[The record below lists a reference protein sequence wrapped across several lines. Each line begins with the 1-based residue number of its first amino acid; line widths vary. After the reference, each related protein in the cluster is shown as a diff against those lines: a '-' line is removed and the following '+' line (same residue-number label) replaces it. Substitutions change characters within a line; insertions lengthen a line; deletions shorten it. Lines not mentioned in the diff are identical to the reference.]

1 MDILQNSQPVFKTF
15 KVRQSE
21 DRLGNSYNGHRTTK
35 GSMAPW
41 TGFWSGE
48 KILIKNYRNPNK
60 AYSLIVLYQ
69 YSFPSFGNC
78 IAVIYVCIRG
88 NWEKG
93 IEELPVPPYKSSLCL
108 KLFQNLKKFFF
119 FLTGKLC
126 SVVQGPTVLLPPPGS
141 FPLSPLYTRLA
152 LPQGPQTCPLC
163 RSLGPKH
170 VRPEGVP
177 LLFWD

>member
-119 FLTGKLC
+119 FFNGKTVFCC
-126 SVVQGPTVLLPPPGS
+126 SGPNRAPSSSWKLSSISPIHQACSSSGPPNLPPL
-141 FPLSPLYTRLA
+141 PLS
-152 LPQGPQTCPLC
+152 GPQAC
-163 RSLGPKH
+163 KA
-170 VRPEGVP
+170 
-177 LLFWD
+177 